1 MNSNFSYSPCFSSRV
16 ARICWVWIN
25 LNNPGCVGHTQRREK
40 CFERNE
46 TFYQKRSRKN
56 IFNAH
61 TKWSQGWKK
70 SDEGVKY
77 FWEKY
82 RGKDGGKEGH
92 LEITA
97 SFCTQPTIFSF
108 QTRAAG
114 KGQDDLNRKVNNWNQ
129 KTYFAIKANFHEVST
144 SKKPG
149 TGAFKSGKSHKT
161 NHPTKCKLGQIHYF
175 QFRREWGDKWNLWKL
190 K

>member
-1 MNSNFSYSPCFSSRV
+1 MKSQLFYKVGLQGWNWILKKSQPC
-16 ARICWVWIN
+16 
-25 LNNPGCVGHTQRREK
+25 
-40 CFERNE
+40 
-46 TFYQKRSRKN
+46 
-56 IFNAH
+56 
-61 TKWSQGWKK
+61 SQGWFTRLVLTSHGWKVKVGKK

-129 KTYFAIKANFHEVST
+129 KHI
-144 SKKPG
+144 
-149 TGAFKSGKSHKT
+149 
-161 NHPTKCKLGQIHYF
+161 L
-175 QFRREWGDKWNLWKL
+175 R
-190 K
+190 

>member
-1 MNSNFSYSPCFSSRV
+1 MRETKPFTKKGQGRIFSTHTP
-16 ARICWVWIN
+16 N
-25 LNNPGCVGHTQRREK
+25 GTKVG
-40 CFERNE
+40 
-46 TFYQKRSRKN
+46 
-56 IFNAH
+56 
-61 TKWSQGWKK
+61 KK

-114 KGQDDLNRKVNNWNQ
+114 KG
-129 KTYFAIKANFHEVST
+129 
-144 SKKPG
+144 
-149 TGAFKSGKSHKT
+149 
-161 NHPTKCKLGQIHYF
+161 
-175 QFRREWGDKWNLWKL
+175 
-190 K
+190 

>member
-1 MNSNFSYSPCFSSRV
+1 MRETKPFTKKGQGRIFSTHTPNG
-16 ARICWVWIN
+16 AK
-25 LNNPGCVGHTQRREK
+25 VG
-40 CFERNE
+40 
-46 TFYQKRSRKN
+46 
-56 IFNAH
+56 
-61 TKWSQGWKK
+61 KK

-114 KGQDDLNRKVNNWNQ
+114 KGQDDLNRKVNNWKGDDLQ
-129 KTYFAIKANFHEVST
+129 
-144 SKKPG
+144 
-149 TGAFKSGKSHKT
+149 T
-161 NHPTKCKLGQIHYF
+161 NKHIL
-175 QFRREWGDKWNLWKL
+175 R
-190 K
+190 

>member
-1 MNSNFSYSPCFSSRV
+1 MRETKPFTKKGQGRIFSTQTPNG
-16 ARICWVWIN
+16 AK
-25 LNNPGCVGHTQRREK
+25 VG
-40 CFERNE
+40 
-46 TFYQKRSRKN
+46 
-56 IFNAH
+56 
-61 TKWSQGWKK
+61 KK

-114 KGQDDLNRKVNNWNQ
+114 KGQDDLNRKVNNWNGDDFQ
-129 KTYFAIKANFHEVST
+129 TKKTYFAIKTNFHEVST
-144 SKKPG
+144 SKKRG

-175 QFRREWGDKWNLWKL
+175 QFRREWGDK
-190 K
+190 